1 MQTVDFNFHV
11 CPIITNAVA
20 SIKKFASSLTCE
32 FRDKKKNQELPLA
45 APSASAAPWQ
55 HSLSLCLTFDTDRS
69 SSDLFKLNSAGGT
82 GIYNY
87 RRIYFHRWSCS
98 QLTRCS
104 GYYARQNWA
113 FTSCSHLKTGS
124 AGDQS
129 MYVDDE

>member
-1 MQTVDFNFHV
+1 MLLHRLKNSLPHSPANFV
-11 CPIITNAVA
+11 
-20 SIKKFASSLTCE
+20 IKKI
-32 FRDKKKNQELPLA
+32 QELPLA

-98 QLTRCS
+98 QLMRCS

-113 FTSCSHLKTGS
+113 FTSCSHLTQTGS

-129 MYVDDE
+129 RWVVGNGDWQLEITTG